1 MPYLTPRYD
10 PWVVAASILIAS
22 FASYV
27 ALDLAKRVRTADR
40 GVALSWWLGGSIAM
54 GTGIWAMHF
63 VGMLSF
69 SLPIALG
76 YTKLLTFVS
85 WVAAVAVSTVALWVA
100 SRGSLTLPRLAVGSL
115 AMGAGICS
123 MHYIGMAAMDMSP
136 AIVWDAGLIAA
147 SAGIAVGA
155 SAAALLIFYW
165 LREVGKL
172 RGLVYQAAAA
182 IVMGLAISGM
192 HYTGMAAANFPD
204 GTVCLSADA
213 LSGSTLGTLVVLT
226 TVTML
231 SLTLFTS
238 IVHARM
244 QASSARLERSEERIR
259 SILAHASDAFIGIDH
274 RGLVT
279 EWNRQAEATFGWGR
293 AGVLGRSLAD
303 LIVPPGMRDRYSAGL
318 RDFVST
324 GAGPGI
330 NNRLEVMALHRDG
343 HEIPVE
349 LSIGALCTPEGFVA
363 HAFLH
368 DISERKEAEAKL
380 AASSKRL
387 RDITDHLPALVSYL
401 DRDLRFRF
409 INKAYQDWFDVD
421 REQLIGLSLR
431 EFYGDAVWTQIE
443 PHMQAALAGREIT
456 YEREMVV
463 PAGHRH
469 VRAMLVP
476 QRDERGEVMGLYTLI
491 SDITPH
497 REAEQAL
504 QESEARLRTVADALP
519 MRVAYIDADERY
531 RFNNLA
537 YERGFGLPR
546 DRIQGR
552 TVRELLGDAAY
563 LSAEPHIR
571 AALRGTAVTFQSEMT
586 SNDSYVCYEA
596 NYIPQFAVNDETVLG
611 FHAVVTDITRQKLEE
626 KRLVNLARID
636 ALTGV
641 VNRVGFELRL
651 DEAMGRS
658 RSAGAL
664 MVLMYLDI
672 DRFKQINDRFGH
684 STGDALLRAFAGRL
698 SQTLRSSDTVAR
710 LGGDEFTVIMEALPR
725 PEVAGTVAAKI
736 VQAMSTPFIIEQQT
750 INVTTSIGLAF
761 FQGGAM
767 TADALV
773 KQADEMLYQAK
784 GAGRNNVQGALR
796 LIEGGARGS

>member
-10 PWVVAASILIAS
+10 SWVVAASVLVAS

-40 GVALSWWLGGSIAM
+40 GVALSWWVGGSIAM

-63 VGMLSF
+63 IGMLSF
-69 SLPIALG
+69 SLPIPLG

-85 WVAAVAVSTVALWVA
+85 WVAAVAVSMVALWVA
-100 SRGSLTLPRLAVGSL
+100 SRGSLTLPRLAGGSL

-123 MHYIGMAAMDMSP
+123 MHYIGMAAMDMAP
-136 AIVWDAGLIAA
+136 TIVWDPSLVAA

-172 RGLVYQAAAA
+172 RGLVYQASAA

-204 GTVCLSADA
+204 GSVCLSADA
-213 LSGSTLGTLVVLT
+213 LSGSTLGMLVVLT
-226 TVTML
+226 TVAML

-259 SILAHASDAFIGIDH
+259 SILAHASDAFIGMDH

-303 LIVPPGMRDRYSAGL
+303 IVIPPRL
-318 RDFVST
+318 RDSHNAALREFFRT
-324 GAGPGI
+324 GTGPI
-330 NNRLEVMALHRDG
+330 MNKRIEMMALHRDG

-349 LSIGALCTPEGFVA
+349 LSVGALHTPDGFVA

-368 DISERKEAEAKL
+368 DISERKEAEAKV
-380 AASSKRL
+380 AASGKRL

-409 INKAYQDWFDVD
+409 VNKTYQDWFGID
-421 REQLIGLSLR
+421 REQVIGSSLR
-431 EFYGDAVWTQIE
+431 EFYGDQVWVQIE
-443 PHMQAALAGREIT
+443 PHMQAALAGREVT
-456 YEREMVV
+456 YEREMIAPV
-463 PAGHRH
+463 GHRH
-469 VRAMLVP
+469 VQVTLVP
-476 QRDERGEVMGLYTLI
+476 ERDSRGEVIGLYTLV
-491 SDITPH
+491 SDITPY

-537 YERGFGLPR
+537 YERGFGLSR
-546 DRIQGR
+546 DQIQGR

-563 LSAEPHIR
+563 PSAEPHIR
-571 AALRGTAVTFQSEMT
+571 AVLRGTAVTFQSEMT
-586 SNDSYVCYEA
+586 SSDSYVCYEA
-596 NYIPQFAVNDETVLG
+596 NYVPQFAVNGESVVG
-611 FHAVVTDITRQKLEE
+611 FHAVITDITRQKLEE

-636 ALTGV
+636 ALTGL
-641 VNRVGFELRL
+641 VNRAGFELRL
-651 DEAMGRS
+651 AEAMGRS
-658 RSAGAL
+658 RSAGGL
-664 MVLMYLDI
+664 MALMYLDI
-672 DRFKQINDRFGH
+672 DRFKQINDRLGH
-684 STGDALLRAFAGRL
+684 NTGDALLRAFAGRL
-698 SQTLRSSDTVAR
+698 SETLRSSDTVAR
-710 LGGDEFTVIMEALPR
+710 LGGAEFTVIMEGLPR

-736 VQAMSTPFIIEQQT
+736 VQAMSAPFIIEQQA

-761 FQGGAM
+761 FQGGTM

-773 KQADEMLYQAK
+773 RQADEMLYQAK

-796 LIEGGARGS
+796 LIEGGRRS